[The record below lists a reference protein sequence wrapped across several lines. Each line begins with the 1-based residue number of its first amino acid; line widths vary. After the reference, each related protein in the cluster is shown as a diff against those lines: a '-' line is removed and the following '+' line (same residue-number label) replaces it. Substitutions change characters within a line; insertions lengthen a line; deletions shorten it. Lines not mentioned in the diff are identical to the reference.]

1 MRSALGT
8 RYTEQGMRAA
18 GSLSLR
24 PCFACVCPAA
34 APAARLPGCPL
45 AHRVAGTRRPG
56 AVWLLWLNLTP
67 HACTGCRG
75 VSGPSELNSCADS
88 LG

>member
-1 MRSALGT
+1 MRSTLGT

-34 APAARLPGCPL
+34 APAARLPGCP
-45 AHRVAGTRRPG
+45 AARWRIASPAPDDPG
-56 AVWLLWLNLTP
+56 P
-67 HACTGCRG
+67 YGFYG
-75 VSGPSELNSCADS
+75 
-88 LG
+88 